1 MLLHLEFFF
10 FAFEFKDDSSPAAM
24 RTASTGSC
32 SATGE
37 SVGAW
42 TKMAEK

>member
-1 MLLHLEFFF
+1 MLLHLEFF
-10 FAFEFKDDSSPAAM
+10 AIEFKGDSSPAAM